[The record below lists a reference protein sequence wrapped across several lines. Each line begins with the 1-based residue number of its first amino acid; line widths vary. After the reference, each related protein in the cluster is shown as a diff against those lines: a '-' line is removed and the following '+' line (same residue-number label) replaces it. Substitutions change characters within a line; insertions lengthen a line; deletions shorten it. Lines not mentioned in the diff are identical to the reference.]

1 MDAVADSETVSAAAP
16 TESALTVRLDSQLPR
31 RLAIGEGTA
40 LFVHGICFHRDLRI
54 RELCFVLDGSEQ
66 PVEAHGMPRLDEFR
80 ALHPTL
86 DVFATRGVEVD
97 PQSPEDPHL
106 RAYRSGFWGT
116 LSITPRPEGLHRVL
130 LRARL
135 EDGTA
140 VTVPLLSLTA
150 TPPLPV
156 PVPAP
161 SQRAAGPLVAI
172 CMATYHPPMDLFRR
186 QIQSIRAQTH
196 ENWVCVISDD
206 CSDPA
211 RFAAIARELDGDPR
225 FVVSRSPRRL
235 GFYRNFE
242 RALAMVPSEAEFVAL
257 SDQDDRWYPE
267 KLGVLLDAIVDAQ
280 LAYSDVRVIDED
292 ERVVSDTYWTVRR
305 NNYSDL
311 LSLLVANSVTGA
323 ASLFRRDL
331 LDHALPF
338 PPTQFGH
345 FHDHWI
351 ALIALSLGR
360 IAFVPRPLYD
370 YVQHRDAVIGHDAA
384 NRMVTLHERLGSL
397 WKDPRE
403 RIRLWRHHY
412 FVDVSR
418 LGQCA
423 TILLM
428 RCGGQMTAAKR
439 RSLERFLDAER
450 SHWALANLWRRGL
463 RELLGTPETLGG
475 EWMLAYAFTW
485 RRLLAA
491 TTTDRPRRG
500 LRFDALPPP
509 ELWINPGQVPASGR
523 TERSI
528 IERIAPLVLA
538 RIEDAPPRI
547 NILIHTVDL
556 TDVSDRLVGNL
567 NLARRLAERGL
578 RVRVVA
584 IDRVQPL
591 PGRWKREIEGYRGL
605 SGLFERIEVAFARES
620 RDLEVSGRDR
630 FLATTMWTA
639 HVANRAAAELG
650 DAGFAYVI
658 EDFEPLAAVTG
669 TQMALAEQSY
679 AFTHHALFSTASL
692 RDYFRQRRI
701 GVFADGAGGGDQR
714 SVTFEYPIA
723 AVRSPSAL
731 ELERRS
737 GRRLLFDA
745 RRGTES
751 RSSMFELG
759 VAALQQALGEGH
771 LSGWELRA
779 MGALD
784 TPHSVPLGGG
794 ARLEMLPRQDAGAY
808 ALLLREHDVGL
819 CLEYA
824 PRPGLPAIEMAAAG
838 LVTVTNSFETNTA
851 EAMTLISPNLV
862 AQPPTISGIARGL
875 GLAAARAEDF
885 DARVRDS
892 RVSWSREWTES
903 FPDQLI
909 DRVAGLLGS

>member
-1 MDAVADSETVSAAAP
+1 MLS
-16 TESALTVRLDSQLPR
+16 
-31 RLAIGEGTA
+31 IGEGTA
-40 LFVHGICFHRDLRI
+40 LFVHGVCFHRDLRI
-54 RELCFVLDGSEQ
+54 RELSFVLDGSEQ

-80 ALHPTL
+80 ALHPNL

-97 PQSPEDPHL
+97 PESPEDPHL
-106 RAYRSGFWGT
+106 RSYRSGFWGT
-116 LSITPRPEGLHRVL
+116 VSIAPRPEGLHRVL
-130 LRARL
+130 LRARFQ
-135 EDGTA
+135 DGTA
-140 VTVPLLSLTA
+140 VTVPLLSFTA
-150 TPPLPV
+150 TPPLAV

-161 SQRAAGPLVAI
+161 SQRAAGPLVAV

-186 QIQSIRAQTH
+186 QIESIRAQTH

-257 SDQDDRWYPE
+257 SDQDDRWYAE
-267 KLGVLLDAIVDAQ
+267 KLEVLLEAIVGAQ

-292 ERVVSDTYWTVRR
+292 EQVVSDTYWTVRR

-418 LGQCA
+418 LTQCA
-423 TILLM
+423 TILRM
-428 RCGGQMTAAKR
+428 RCGGQMTAVKR
-439 RSLERFLDAER
+439 RSLDRFLAAEH
-450 SHWALANLWRRGL
+450 SPLALANLWRRGL

-485 RRLLAA
+485 RRLLTASA
-491 TTTDRPRRG
+491 TDRPGRS

-509 ELWINPGQVPASGR
+509 ELWVNPGQLPATDR
-523 TERSI
+523 TERAI
-528 IERIAPLVLA
+528 TERLAPLVLA
-538 RIEDAPPRI
+538 RIQDAPPRI

-556 TDVSDRLVGNL
+556 ADVSDRLVGNL

-584 IDRVQPL
+584 VDRVAPL
-591 PGRWKREIEGYRGL
+591 PGRWKREIEGYDGL
-605 SGLFERIEVAFARES
+605 SGLFGQIEVAFARES
-620 RDLEVSGRDR
+620 RDLEVSGEDR

-639 HVANRAAAELG
+639 HVASRAATELG
-650 DAGFAYVI
+650 DAGFVYVI
-658 EDFEPLAAVTG
+658 KDFEPLVALTG
-669 TQMALAEQSY
+669 SQMALAQQSY
-679 AFTHHALFSTASL
+679 GFEHHALFCTESL
-692 RDYFRQRRI
+692 RDYFRQRRL
-701 GVFADGAGGGDQR
+701 GVFADGAQRGDQR
-714 SVTFEYPIA
+714 SAAFERPIA
-723 AVRSPSAL
+723 TVTSPSAL

-745 RRGTES
+745 RLVTDS
-751 RSSMFELG
+751 RRSMFELG
-759 VAALQQALGEGH
+759 VAALQTALGEGY
-771 LSGWELRA
+771 LSGWELHG

-784 TPHSVPLGGG
+784 TPHTVPLGGG
-794 ARLEMLPRQDAGAY
+794 AKLQMLPRPDAGAY
-808 ALLLREHDVGL
+808 VTLLREHDVGL

-824 PRPGLPAIEMAAAG
+824 PGPALPAIEMAAAG
-838 LVTVTNSFETNTA
+838 LLTVTNNWETNA
-851 EAMTLISPNLV
+851 EQAMTAISPNLV
-862 AQPPTISGIARGL
+862 AQPPTISGLVRGL
-875 GLAAARAEDF
+875 CLAAARTDDF
-885 DARVRDS
+885 DGRVEGS
-892 RVSWSREWTES
+892 RVAWSRDWNES
-903 FPDQLI
+903 LPDELI